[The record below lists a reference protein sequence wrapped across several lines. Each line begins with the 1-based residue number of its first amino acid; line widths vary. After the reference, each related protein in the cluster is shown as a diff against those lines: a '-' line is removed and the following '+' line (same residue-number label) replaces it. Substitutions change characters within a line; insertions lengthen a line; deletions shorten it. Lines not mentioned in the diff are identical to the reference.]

1 MQAWL
6 GEPQGR
12 GTPIPR
18 WHFSSASGAA
28 LGANS
33 NILGTCQWSGKYKRS
48 SCQRCKEKGVPHK
61 SKEALNKPPFPET
74 PSAPPLRP
82 PGSSPLPQIGLFQR
96 YISRPPFPE
105 TDSYCHLPRTKA
117 HTFLQNSEIHA
128 NKGGREEAWSA
139 HRSGLTMS
147 SLSFLSFSPATEPS
161 RHDH

>member
-74 PSAPPLRP
+74 ICPSSTTTRQLPSPPNRAFPAIYL
-82 PGSSPLPQIGLFQR
+82 SP
-96 YISRPPFPE
+96 
-105 TDSYCHLPRTKA
+105 TLPRNRLLLPSPTDKGPHIPTK
-117 HTFLQNSEIHA
+117 LRDPRKQ
-128 NKGGREEAWSA
+128 GGPGRGVERAPFWPYDELTQLSQLF
-139 HRSGLTMS
+139 SG
-147 SLSFLSFSPATEPS
+147 
-161 RHDH
+161 H